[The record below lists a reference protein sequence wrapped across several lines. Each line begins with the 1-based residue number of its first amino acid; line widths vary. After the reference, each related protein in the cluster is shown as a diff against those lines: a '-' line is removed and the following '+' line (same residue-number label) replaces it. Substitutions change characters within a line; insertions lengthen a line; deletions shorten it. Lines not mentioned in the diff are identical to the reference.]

1 MTDVESRV
9 SNLETKFEMFI
20 QEMREF
26 KTEMR
31 EFKTEMREKD
41 NQRAEEIREIRQRQ
55 EAKFDSL
62 DIKIE
67 NIGNHVRNLAVAVLV
82 GVGAMVIAVILK

>member
-1 MTDVESRV
+1 
-9 SNLETKFEMFI
+9 
-20 QEMREF
+20 
-26 KTEMR
+26 MR

-67 NIGNHVRNLAVAVLV
+67 NIGNHVRNLVWTSMAAI
-82 GVGAMVIAVILK
+82 GAMVVTVIISLLRN